1 VRTGIQQAFC
11 YSDGFGH
18 EAQHKLQAEPGQVP
32 GQGDA
37 RIDPRWVGS
46 GWTIFNNKGNPVRQY
61 EPFFSAT
68 HDFEFAATIGVSAT
82 LIYDPVGRVVAT
94 LNADHTFQKT
104 MFDPWRQEI
113 WDSNDTVLPD
123 PGQDPD
129 VGPLIG
135 ALPEEDYLPTWCQ
148 QREGGALGTAQAEAA
163 TKAAV
168 HQGTPGLGLV
178 DPLGRVFMSV
188 EHNRF
193 VRDDVAIDEF
203 YPTRS
208 AIDIQGNERTVTD
221 ALGRV
226 IVTYEYDVGGGRI
239 HQNNRD

>member
-1 VRTGIQQAFC
+1 MD
-11 YSDGFGH
+11 SDTKRNTSCRRNRDRFPNRATPGSIRGGF
-18 EAQHKLQAEPGQVP
+18 
-32 GQGDA
+32 
-37 RIDPRWVGS
+37 GS
-46 GWTIFNNKGNPVRQY
+46 GWTIFNNEGNPVRQY

-168 HQGTPGLGLV
+168 HQGTPGLGFV

-188 EHNRF
+188 EHTTASSAMMWQSRSFIRRARRSTSKATNGRS
-193 VRDDVAIDEF
+193 
-203 YPTRS
+203 PTRLAGSSLLTNMMS
-208 AIDIQGNERTVTD
+208 AVAGSIRTT
-221 ALGRV
+221 A
-226 IVTYEYDVGGGRI
+226 TQASGGW
-239 HQNNRD
+239 